1 MSVILMLVCEDVGLF
16 VYIVTM
22 LFPYIV
28 RSIYLIIMIDNHV
41 LINYKNMIDM
51 LMRGV
56 SIL

>member
-28 RSIYLIIMIDNHV
+28 YLMIMIDNHV
-41 LINYKNMIDM
+41 LINYFH
-51 LMRGV
+51 
-56 SIL
+56 ST